1 MAENLNAFKDV
12 AKETQVVD
20 RSKKLKIG
28 IIGTGWIAGAH
39 IDAYKKCDDVE
50 IVAGADLVPGKAEEF
65 FKENGIEN
73 ARCYPDHKSL
83 LDNEELDAVHSNGSA
98 PIPTSEILYNQI
110 IIDNIIKSAKK
121 HEEIKVEIP
130 EI

>member
-28 IIGTGWIAGAH
+28 IIGTGRIAGAH
-39 IDAYKKCDDVE
+39 IDAYKKCNDVE
-50 IVAGADLVPGKAEEF
+50 IVAGADLVPGKTEEF

-83 LDNEELDAVHSNGSA
+83 LDNEELDGVHSNGSA

-110 IIDNIIKSAKK
+110 ITDNIIKSAKK